1 MITKAEID
9 VSTRSRTLRI
19 ASYTKSLEKYGR
31 EICFRRST
39 AVNILISDFCPP
51 EW

>member
-1 MITKAEID
+1 MITKAETD

-31 EICFRRST
+31 AFRRSM

-51 EW
+51 EL

>member
-1 MITKAEID
+1 MIAKAEID

-31 EICFRRST
+31 RNMEEKYASEEAR
-39 AVNILISDFCPP
+39 L
-51 EW
+51 